1 MINKIIIREKY
12 WDHSGRDRM
21 VDLQLPMYSVPIST
35 KDVEFPFPLMTRC
48 TDTTL
53 CDKVRQ

>member
-1 MINKIIIREKY
+1 MINKIIIREK
-12 WDHSGRDRM
+12 HRDQRGSDRK
-21 VDLQLPMYSVPIST
+21 VDLQLLMYSVLIAT

>member
-1 MINKIIIREKY
+1 MINKIVIREKHR
-12 WDHSGRDRM
+12 DQHGRDRK
-21 VDLQLPMYSVPIST
+21 VDLQLLMYSVFIAT

>member
-12 WDHSGRDRM
+12 RDHSGRHRM
-21 VDLQLPMYSVPIST
+21 VDLQLPMYSVFIAT